1 MEKNK
6 LSNEAIVTI
15 ALYTLS
21 GGTRSFDLET
31 IAKKA
36 DELAKVRFRWISD
49 NDMIC
54 TASVRDALYN
64 VRQKPKEYILQKSKK
79 YLLTEKGLKFAEA
92 NLGKIKKFDQ
102 SKSRLRGVDKE
113 IFENARIRII
123 STSAY
128 FKAKNGK
135 SDEIS
140 SLDYADF
147 FRLNKYMSDSQKKEK
162 IQKLKNMF
170 ANEKNILNIINII
183 SNQQKDKP
191 NEEK

>member
-49 NDMIC
+49 KDMIC

-102 SKSRLRGVDKE
+102 SKSRIRGLDKE
-113 IFENARIRII
+113 IYENTKNRLI
-123 STSAY
+123 STQAY
-128 FKAKNGK
+128 QKVKNNK
-135 SDEIS
+135 ENEINIKE
-140 SLDYADF
+140 ANQF
-147 FRLNKYMSDSQKKEK
+147 FRLNDYMTISQKKEK
-162 IQKLKNMF
+162 VQKIKNLF
-170 ANEKNILNIINII
+170 INDKEFKQVIDRIANQIN
-183 SNQQKDKP
+183 QEVK
-191 NEEK
+191 

>member
-21 GGTRSFDLET
+21 GGTRSLDLET

-49 NDMIC
+49 KDMIC

-102 SKSRLRGVDKE
+102 SKSRIRGLDKE
-113 IFENARIRII
+113 IYENTKNRLI
-123 STSAY
+123 STQAY
-128 FKAKNGK
+128 QKVKNNK
-135 SDEIS
+135 ENEINIKE
-140 SLDYADF
+140 ANQF
-147 FRLNKYMSDSQKKEK
+147 FRLNDYMTISQKKEK
-162 IQKLKNMF
+162 VQKIKNLF
-170 ANEKNILNIINII
+170 INDKEFKQVIDRIANQIN
-183 SNQQKDKP
+183 QEVK
-191 NEEK
+191 

>member
-113 IFENARIRII
+113 IFEIKEFLAVVII
-123 STSAY
+123 LFCRS
-128 FKAKNGK
+128 
-135 SDEIS
+135 
-140 SLDYADF
+140 
-147 FRLNKYMSDSQKKEK
+147 
-162 IQKLKNMF
+162 
-170 ANEKNILNIINII
+170 
-183 SNQQKDKP
+183 
-191 NEEK
+191 

>member
-102 SKSRLRGVDKE
+102 SKSRIRGLDKE
-113 IFENARIRII
+113 IYENTKNRLI
-123 STSAY
+123 STEAY
-128 FKAKNGK
+128 QKAKNNK
-135 SDEIS
+135 ENEINIKE
-140 SLDYADF
+140 ANQF
-147 FRLNKYMSDSQKKEK
+147 FRVNDYMTISQKKEK
-162 IQKLKNMF
+162 VQKIKNLF
-170 ANEKNILNIINII
+170 INDKEFKQVIDRIANQIN
-183 SNQQKDKP
+183 QEVK
-191 NEEK
+191 